1 MKKYDK
7 MLSEL
12 NTDVIAD
19 RVIKNNYG
27 KPIYDIYNMIQLEY
41 IKHTSYNWFNGDIV
55 LVYPS
60 IKETKSKKH
69 YDSMHGAYISLNSL
83 YINYHALLV
92 NITNGNRYVLT
103 KPLRFELG
111 DNLPMNISDLEELE
125 RTTGIDISIRRVD
138 KALKLRKEF
147 KTE

>member
-1 MKKYDK
+1 MVEYDK
-7 MLSEL
+7 LLREL
-12 NTDVIAD
+12 DTDIIAN
-19 RVIKNNYG
+19 RVIRANYG
-27 KPIYDIYNMIQLEY
+27 KPIYDIYNMIQLKY

-60 IKETKSKKH
+60 IKEVRSKKH
-69 YDSMHGAYISLNSL
+69 YDSMHGAYIGLNSL

-125 RTTGIDISIRRVD
+125 RTTGVDISIRRVD
-138 KALKLRKEF
+138 KTFMKCQRWH
-147 KTE
+147 

>member
-1 MKKYDK
+1 
-7 MLSEL
+7 
-12 NTDVIAD
+12 
-19 RVIKNNYG
+19 
-27 KPIYDIYNMIQLEY
+27 MIQLEY